1 MKIKLQKTKTIS
13 GSLYRLSLITEH
25 HYFYSNYQEGDENGN
40 TLMYDRQT
48 DKLIADN
55 YFAYVGLEEILENES
70 TPISPIHFIKHDTHS
85 LPINKESKESKEQ
98 KESNEPKKSN
108 ESKEI
113 KEIIL
118 PNDNIIKE
126 NIKIVLAPKKK
137 KEHRVI
143 LSRKRKQINNINIT
157 GGFKNK
163 TRKVSFNLLKHKKR
177 LTRAKKIFDQSNKL
191 SIDRIKKEL
200 INKNIIKSTSKAPE
214 SILRQIYNDA
224 LIVANKA
231 L

>member
-1 MKIKLQKTKTIS
+1 MQIIYLCILSMSDIKQIQVTGDAL
-13 GSLYRLSLITEH
+13 LSLMNNKRSRGGAKRKTRKV
-25 HYFYSNYQEGDENGN
+25 SG
-40 TLMYDRQT
+40 LPDRS
-48 DKLIADN
+48 
-55 YFAYVGLEEILENES
+55 EEILENES